1 MKLKEEFITQD
12 LDGVSYIVPVGGEL
26 YKGIVRANSTAAFI
40 VELLKKDITEEQL
53 IDALCENY
61 DAPRDVIA
69 ADAGEML
76 SVLRKINALDES

>member
-1 MKLKEEFITQD
+1 MKLKDGFITQD

-61 DAPRDVIA
+61 DAPRNVIA
-69 ADAGEML
+69 EDAGAVL
-76 SVLRKINALDES
+76 SVLRKINALDEG